1 MGWAGDVS
9 SNPCC
14 WRDAS
19 SSCWA
24 GTLPTSSTTQTLRS
38 VCRCAVLFG
47 RIGGMDK
54 VDVFFL
60 LLLFFFRVCLG
71 WVGGW
76 CLEDGEESRNPLQ
89 SVWLHCKQLLFL
101 STIFKHSFTYLWGGE

>member
-24 GTLPTSSTTQTLRS
+24 GTSPTSSTTQTLRW
-38 VCRCAVLFG
+38 VCRCGVLSRTFREGWGG
-47 RIGGMDK
+47 RGM
-54 VDVFFL
+54 FL
-60 LLLFFFRVCLG
+60 LIHAAGEMQVPHAG
-71 WVGGW
+71 
-76 CLEDGEESRNPLQ
+76 LEPSL
-89 SVWLHCKQLLFL
+89 
-101 STIFKHSFTYLWGGE
+101 